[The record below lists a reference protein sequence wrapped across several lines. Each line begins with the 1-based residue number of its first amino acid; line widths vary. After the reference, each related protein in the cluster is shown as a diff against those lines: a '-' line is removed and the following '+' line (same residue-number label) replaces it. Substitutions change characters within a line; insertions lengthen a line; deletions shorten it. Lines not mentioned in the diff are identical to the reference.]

1 MAARDDTTAVKKGFR
16 LGNKTRKEPD
26 LTAETKAPAS
36 ASEPWREPDLGAS
49 GSMSSSFA
57 EEASLAEENSQ
68 DTAGSGSA
76 PGAVLSA
83 SELIESVPPAK
94 SWNVIPS
101 MVDFED
107 PLVRCLS
114 MLAGLLQRPISSE
127 ALKAGLPHANEAF
140 TPELAVRAAERAGL
154 SARIV
159 RRPHLTRIL
168 PVTLPCI
175 LLLKGGTCCVLQN
188 VSRSQADILLPEA
201 GGTSKTVAVA
211 ELQEQYTG
219 YALFACS
226 EARFDERAPDT
237 KLSKTRAWFWGTLWQ
252 FGSLY

>member
-1 MAARDDTTAVKKGFR
+1 
-16 LGNKTRKEPD
+16 
-26 LTAETKAPAS
+26 
-36 ASEPWREPDLGAS
+36 
-49 GSMSSSFA
+49 MSSSFA

-114 MLAGLLQRPISSE
+114 MLAGLLQRPLSSE

-140 TPELAVRAAERAGL
+140 TPELAVRAAERHGIP
-154 SARIV
+154 ARIV
-159 RRPHLTRIL
+159 RRPPHPRPRPVNPPLLRQL
-168 PVTLPCI
+168 P
-175 LLLKGGTCCVLQN
+175 GGH
-188 VSRSQADILLPEA
+188 
-201 GGTSKTVAVA
+201 
-211 ELQEQYTG
+211 
-219 YALFACS
+219 
-226 EARFDERAPDT
+226 
-237 KLSKTRAWFWGTLWQ
+237 
-252 FGSLY
+252 

>member
-1 MAARDDTTAVKKGFR
+1 
-16 LGNKTRKEPD
+16 
-26 LTAETKAPAS
+26 
-36 ASEPWREPDLGAS
+36 
-49 GSMSSSFA
+49 MSSSFA

-127 ALKAGLPHANEAF
+127 ALKAGLPHANAAF
-140 TPELAVRAAERAGL
+140 TPEQNGRDSCRAK
-154 SARIV
+154 V
-159 RRPHLTRIL
+159 
-168 PVTLPCI
+168 C
-175 LLLKGGTCCVLQN
+175 Q
-188 VSRSQADILLPEA
+188 
-201 GGTSKTVAVA
+201 
-211 ELQEQYTG
+211 
-219 YALFACS
+219 
-226 EARFDERAPDT
+226 
-237 KLSKTRAWFWGTLWQ
+237 
-252 FGSLY
+252 

>member
-94 SWNVIPS
+94 SWNV
-101 MVDFED
+101 
-107 PLVRCLS
+107 R
-114 MLAGLLQRPISSE
+114 SE
-127 ALKAGLPHANEAF
+127 EH
-140 TPELAVRAAERAGL
+140 
-154 SARIV
+154 
-159 RRPHLTRIL
+159 
-168 PVTLPCI
+168 
-175 LLLKGGTCCVLQN
+175 
-188 VSRSQADILLPEA
+188 
-201 GGTSKTVAVA
+201 TS
-211 ELQEQYTG
+211 ELQ
-219 YALFACS
+219 
-226 EARFDERAPDT
+226 
-237 KLSKTRAWFWGTLWQ
+237 
-252 FGSLY
+252 SLMRHS

>member
-1 MAARDDTTAVKKGFR
+1 MIRRPPRSTRTDTLFPYTTLFR
-16 LGNKTRKEPD
+16 SPD

-49 GSMSSSFA
+49 GSMSSSCA

-219 YALFACS
+219 YALFART
-226 EARFDERAPDT
+226 EARFDEIGRAHV
-237 KLSKTRAWFWGTLWQ
+237 
-252 FGSLY
+252 